1 MLKLRRE
8 KSLVIID
15 KGETMFEW
23 RELFI
28 PTILDRGKKIA
39 ESNIYDV
46 HVTEE
51 GLRAKVKGTEEYELL
66 IRTSLNE
73 ITCSCPFALQNN
85 LACKHMAALLLF
97 CENNWSSEIAEFF
110 NDSENKPLGKLAIKH
125 KMERLEKE
133 QIFAKKQLEK
143 AEKQK
148 LAYEKYQ
155 ERLAKESQ
163 RQATQLERALLLEKR
178 RKEREALEEARR
190 VKREEREKKRIA
202 KQREEEE
209 RLKKIKEERRLAL
222 ENAAI
227 MRKEWEARLKKE
239 AEEAERLRPI
249 REANEKREAERAEQ
263 EAEERRQ
270 KEIDKRVARKR
281 RSFPKGLKD
290 ELAEIE
296 ERIKKL
302 EDAERDP
309 GGGEFGS
316 LTERQRLEETGW
328 YYSDIDEVEGFTVV
342 DKYGNETFIPDGFHP
357 ESN

>member
-1 MLKLRRE
+1 
-8 KSLVIID
+8 
-15 KGETMFEW
+15 MFEW
-23 RELFI
+23 RELFN

-85 LACKHMAALLLF
+85 LPCKHMAALLLF

-133 QIFAKKQLEK
+133 QIFAKKH
-143 AEKQK
+143 
-148 LAYEKYQ
+148 Q

-163 RQATQLERALLLEKR
+163 RQAAQLERALLLEKR

-209 RLKKIKEERRLAL
+209 RLKKIKEERRLLL

-270 KEIDKRVARKR
+270 KEIDKRVASKR

-342 DKYGNETFIPDGFHP
+342 DKYGNETFIPDGFHL
-357 ESN
+357 ESK